1 MGQAL
6 LYLRIDI
13 FQRVFGKRGWGRRRP
28 CSTCTLYARSWQL
41 SVRKNNNRE
50 KWNLVCRTEFAPFLF
65 FLFRSGC
72 FFFLFFFHLIFFFS
86 SFLLFMPIQ
95 LSLTEAVLLSP
106 LLLIFARLSG
116 CITQANRAEEF
127 EKMNLYSKKWMS
139 VLAMPDYDV
148 DLRTKK
154 WIWSLTWLRYCGTYS
169 FGRMKVCG
177 SSNYVI

>member
-1 MGQAL
+1 MEHRSIPRSTYSIRAYVDKRSTHTHTSPPLLPQSTSPPQCSCPFSSLVAFPNNIREERCINKRIKMSKYRMGQAL

-72 FFFLFFFHLIFFFS
+72 FFFFSFFI
-86 SFLLFMPIQ
+86 
-95 LSLTEAVLLSP
+95 
-106 LLLIFARLSG
+106 
-116 CITQANRAEEF
+116 
-127 EKMNLYSKKWMS
+127 
-139 VLAMPDYDV
+139 
-148 DLRTKK
+148 
-154 WIWSLTWLRYCGTYS
+154 
-169 FGRMKVCG
+169 
-177 SSNYVI
+177 